1 MTNFIHPQENEGQN
15 KKKNWLVW
23 LVLLLVLLL
32 TAQTAAVIYYLVG
45 KAKSEHSQQAVMNG
59 HDRLQPPHSAY
70 AAQQPLAAR
79 KGVSPYTRNFH
90 QAYDPL
96 FADALDSMSRLEDNF
111 NRMLGQVKSSAPDMT
126 DFFGGADDFDFMP
139 TVDLEETG
147 GGYVVKVDL
156 PGIDK
161 DKINIAV
168 SNDLLTIQGVRQ
180 SESKTNDDKNG
191 VFKQERSYGSFA
203 RSLRL
208 PGPVDDANI
217 QADYKNGVL
226 TIKLPKLASPA
237 AEPKKIAIQ

>member
-1 MTNFIHPQENEGQN
+1 MTDFIHPQENDGQA

-23 LVLLLVLLL
+23 LVLLLILLL

-45 KAKSEHSQQAVMNG
+45 KDKNA
-59 HDRLQPPHSAY
+59 HDRSQPQQSAY
-70 AAQQPLAAR
+70 AARQPLAAR
-79 KGVSPYTRNFH
+79 KSVSPYTRNFH

-111 NRMLGQVKSSAPDMT
+111 NRMLEQVKSSAPDMT

-180 SESKTNDDKNG
+180 SESKTNDEKNG

-203 RSLRL
+203 RSLKL
-208 PGPVDDANI
+208 PGPVDDTNI

-226 TIKLPKLASPA
+226 TIKLPKLTTPA